1 MFVCI
6 RASVFGALFKRSL
19 NYKLYSIMKAIRL
32 FICLIFLSAT
42 LSAQIIHSFAP
53 TSAIIGSTVTI
64 VGEGFSAVPNQNSV
78 TFNGTSATVLSA
90 TESSLTLIVPNGATS
105 GPVSVTVNG
114 NTVLSSSIFTV
125 TETNLCNTISSN
137 NAKNWYFGN
146 QAALKFENN
155 VPVAMTNSA
164 MTQVEGV
171 ATMSDS
177 NGNLLF
183 YTNGITV
190 YNRNHEIMVN
200 GTGLLS
206 HSSNTQA
213 AFIVPFA
220 GNENKYYLI
229 TPDPYY
235 YSVVDMSLDNGNG
248 AIEADSKN
256 TLLTNERS
264 EKVAGVLAS
273 NEQDIWLITYG
284 VTEKRFNV
292 FKIDSNGVSSTP
304 VTSEFDIASGYF
316 GYMKISP
323 DGTKIAMAN
332 FTGTFHLYDFNNVT
346 GQVSNQKVIEFTGGG
361 FGSYGIEFSPNGQ
374 LIYVADHRGQH
385 KVIQYDITQATP
397 ELIAASGVALEQN
410 TTALGALQLGL
421 DNKIYVARE
430 GSGSLGVINNPNS
443 LGESC
448 GYVQEGFGLNGKTSN
463 LGLPG
468 FVASSLVYDSPYINS
483 FSPESGQI
491 GSKVTING
499 TGFSTNL
506 ENNVVMFNGVAAE
519 VISATQTQLSVI
531 VPTNATTG
539 KISLEVGCA
548 FVATTDDFV
557 IETMGVNDSELN
569 QISIYPNPTMGK
581 IFLSKSVKEVSI
593 YNLSGQKMPV
603 VLDEKSL
610 DLSGFASGIYIIRGM
625 DGNQKIFE
633 RKVIKK

>member
-1 MFVCI
+1 MKTLQFFI
-6 RASVFGALFKRSL
+6 ALMLSV
-19 NYKLYSIMKAIRL
+19 N
-32 FICLIFLSAT
+32 

-64 VGEGFSAVPNQNSV
+64 VGENFSAVPAQNSV

-90 TESSLTLIVPNGATS
+90 TESSLTMIVPNGAIS

-114 NTVLSSSIFTV
+114 NTTVSSSIFTV
-125 TETNLCNTISSN
+125 TETNSCNTISKN

-155 VPVAMTNSA
+155 VPIAMTNSA

-190 YNRNHEIMVN
+190 FNRNHEIMVN

-235 YSVVDMSLDNGNG
+235 YSVVDMTLDNGNG

-284 VTEKRFNV
+284 ANEKKFNV
-292 FKIDSNGVSSTP
+292 YKIDSNGISFTPVSS
-304 VTSEFDIASGYF
+304 EFETAAGYF

-323 DGTKIAMAN
+323 DGTKIATAN
-332 FTGTFHLYDFNNVT
+332 FNGTFHLYDFDRIT
-346 GQVSNQKVIEFTGGG
+346 GQVSNQKIVEFTGGG

-374 LIYVADHRGQH
+374 LIYVADHRGQNN
-385 KVIQYDITQATP
+385 VIQYDITQITP
-397 ELIAASGVALEQN
+397 ELIAASAFVLEQN
-410 TTALGALQLGL
+410 NVALGALQLGL

-430 GSGSLGVINNPNS
+430 GSPFLGVINNPNS
-443 LGESC
+443 VGESC
-448 GYVQEGFGLNGKTSN
+448 GYVQEGFGLDGKTSN

-483 FSPESGQI
+483 FSPESGEI
-491 GSKVTING
+491 GSEVTING
-499 TGFSTNL
+499 TGFSTTPD
-506 ENNVVMFNGVAAE
+506 NNVVMFNGIAAQ
-519 VISATQTQLSVI
+519 VSSATQTQLSVI
-531 VPTNATTG
+531 VPANATTG

-557 IETMGVNDSELN
+557 IETMGVDDFNSN
-569 QISIYPNPTMGK
+569 QISVYPNPTTGNV
-581 IFLSKSVKEVSI
+581 FFSKNLKEIAV
-593 YNLSGQKMPV
+593 YNLAGERISVQLKNNNQIQISH
-603 VLDEKSL
+603 LN
-610 DLSGFASGIYIIRGM
+610 SGIYIIKVT
-625 DGNQKIFE
+625 DENNQNSIIKI
-633 RKVIKK
+633 IKK

>member
-1 MFVCI
+1 
-6 RASVFGALFKRSL
+6 
-19 NYKLYSIMKAIRL
+19 MKTIRL
-32 FICLIFLSAT
+32 FIALTFLSVS
-42 LSAQIIHSFAP
+42 LSAQIITSFAP
-53 TSAIIGSTVTI
+53 TSATIGSTFTI
-64 VGEGFSAVPNQNSV
+64 VGEGFSAVPEQNSV
-78 TFNGTSATVLSA
+78 AFNGTSASILSA
-90 TESSLTLIVPNGATS
+90 TETSLTMVVPNGATS

-114 NTVLSSSIFTV
+114 NSVVSSSIFTV

-137 NAKNWYFGN
+137 NAKHWYFGN

-155 VPVAMTNSA
+155 VPVALTNSA
-164 MTQVEGV
+164 MIQVEGV

-235 YSVVDMSLDNGNG
+235 YSVVDMTLDNGNG

-256 TLLTNERS
+256 TLLTNEKS

-284 VTEKRFNV
+284 VNEKRFNV
-292 FKIDSNGVSSTP
+292 YKIDANGISSTP
-304 VTSEFDIASGYF
+304 VTSEFEIASGYY

-323 DGTKIAMAN
+323 DGTKIATAN
-332 FTGTFHLYDFNNVT
+332 FNGTFHLYDFNNVT
-346 GQVSNQKVIEFTGGG
+346 GQISNQQEIEFTGGG

-374 LIYVADHRGQH
+374 LIYVADHRGKN
-385 KVIQYDITQATP
+385 KVIQYDITQPTP
-397 ELIAASGVALEQN
+397 ELIAASAISLEVN
-410 TTALGALQLGL
+410 NGALGALQLGL

-430 GSGSLGVINNPNS
+430 NSTFLGVINNPNS
-443 LGESC
+443 IGESC
-448 GYVQEGFGLNGKTSN
+448 GYVHDGFSLNGKTSY

-483 FSPESGQI
+483 FTPESGEVESAI
-491 GSKVTING
+491 TITG
-499 TGFSTNL
+499 TGFSTNP
-506 ENNVVMFNGVAAE
+506 ENNVVLFNGVEAE
-519 VISATQTQLSVI
+519 VISATQSSLSVI
-531 VPTNATTG
+531 VPTGATTG
-539 KISLEVGCA
+539 EISLEVGCA

-557 IETMGVNDSELN
+557 IETMGIEELNLN
-569 QISIYPNPTMGK
+569 QISVYPNPTTGDV
-581 IFLSKSVKEVSI
+581 FFSKPLHDVSI
-593 YNLSGQKMPV
+593 YNLSGQKMAVKAELNSINISTFP
-603 VLDEKSL
+603 
-610 DLSGFASGIYIIRGM
+610 SGIYILKGM
-625 DGNQKIFE
+625 DEDQKLIQL
-633 RKVIKK
+633 KLIKK

>member
-1 MFVCI
+1 MKTIQFFI
-6 RASVFGALFKRSL
+6 ALMLSVNS
-19 NYKLYSIMKAIRL
+19 
-32 FICLIFLSAT
+32 
-42 LSAQIIHSFAP
+42 SAQIIHSFAP
-53 TSAIIGSTVTI
+53 TSAIIGSNVTI

-78 TFNGTSATVLSA
+78 TFNGTSTTVLSA

-114 NTVLSSSIFTV
+114 NTIVSSSIFTV

-155 VPVAMTNSA
+155 VPIALTNSA

-171 ATMSDS
+171 ATMSDA

-235 YSVVDMSLDNGNG
+235 YSVVDMTLDNGNG

-292 FKIDSNGVSSTP
+292 FKIDSNGISSTP
-304 VTSEFDIASGYF
+304 VTSTFDIAAGYF

-323 DGTKIAMAN
+323 DGTKIATAN
-332 FTGTFHLYDFNNVT
+332 FNGTFHLYDFDKFT
-346 GQVSNQKVIEFTGGG
+346 GEVSNQQIIEFLGGG

-374 LIYVADHRGQH
+374 LIYVADHRGQNR
-385 KVIQYDITQATP
+385 VFQYDITLSTP
-397 ELIAASGVALEQN
+397 DLIAASAVSLAQN

-430 GSGSLGVINNPNS
+430 GSPFLGVINNPNS

-448 GYVQEGFGLNGKTSN
+448 GYVQEGFGLDGKLSN

-468 FVASSLVYDSPYINS
+468 FVASSLVFDSPYINS
-483 FSPESGQI
+483 FSPESGEI
-491 GSKVTING
+491 GSEVTING
-499 TGFSTNL
+499 IGFSTNL
-506 ENNVVMFNGVAAE
+506 DNNVVMFSGILAQVT
-519 VISATQTQLSVI
+519 SATQTQLSVI

-569 QISIYPNPTMGK
+569 QISIYPNPTTG
-581 IFLSKSVKEVSI
+581 ILFLSQTVEQISV
-593 YNLSGQKMPV
+593 YNLAGEKMSFQ
-603 VLDEKSL
+603 LNNKKQLNISHL
-610 DLSGFASGIYIIRGM
+610 NNGIYIVKTI
-625 DGNQKIFE
+625 DSKGNQKTF
-633 RKVIKK
+633 KVLKK

>member
-1 MFVCI
+1 
-6 RASVFGALFKRSL
+6 
-19 NYKLYSIMKAIRL
+19 MKTIRL
-32 FICLIFLSAT
+32 FIILTFLSVN

-53 TSAIIGSTVTI
+53 TAAVIGSTVTI
-64 VGEGFSAVPNQNSV
+64 VGEGFSSIPNQNSV

-90 TESSLTLIVPNGATS
+90 TESGLTLVVPNGATS
-105 GPVSVTVNG
+105 GPVSITANG
-114 NTVLSSSIFTV
+114 NTTVSSSIFTV
-125 TETNLCNTISSN
+125 TETNFCNTISKN

-155 VPVAMTNSA
+155 VPIAMTNSA
-164 MTQVEGV
+164 MFQVEGV
-171 ATMSDS
+171 ATMSDA

-190 YNRNHEIMVN
+190 YNRNHQIMVN

-220 GNENKYYLI
+220 NNENKYYLI

-235 YSVVDMSLDNGNG
+235 YSVVDMTLDNGNG

-284 VTEKRFNV
+284 ATEKRFNV
-292 FKIDSNGVSSTP
+292 YKIDANGISATP
-304 VTSEFDIASGYF
+304 ISSEFDIAAGYF

-323 DGTKIAMAN
+323 DGTKIATAN
-332 FTGTFHLYDFNNVT
+332 FNGTFHLYDFDKVT
-346 GQVSNQKVIEFTGGG
+346 GQVSNQQIIEFSGGG

-374 LIYVADHRGQH
+374 LIYVADHRGQNR
-385 KVIQYDITQATP
+385 VFQYDITLATP
-397 ELIAASGVALEQN
+397 ELIAASAVSLTQN

-430 GSGSLGVINNPNS
+430 GGTYLGVINNPNS
-443 LGESC
+443 IGENC
-448 GYVQEGFGLNGKTSN
+448 DYVQEGFFLEGKASN

-483 FSPESGQI
+483 FSPESGEI
-491 GSKVTING
+491 GSQVTIHG
-499 TGFSTNL
+499 TGFSAHPD
-506 ENNVVMFNGVAAE
+506 NNVVMFNGVAAE
-519 VISATQTQLSVI
+519 VISATQSSLSVI
-531 VPTNATTG
+531 VPTGATTG

-557 IETMGVNDSELN
+557 IETMDVNDFELN
-569 QISIYPNPTMGK
+569 KISIYPNPTTGK
-581 IFLSKSVKEVSI
+581 IFFSKSVKEISI
-593 YNLSGQKMPV
+593 YNLNGQK
-603 VLDEKSL
+603 LKSITENNSL
-610 DLSGFASGIYIIRGM
+610 NISEFPAGIYIIKGI
-625 DGNQKIFE
+625 DSEGKLFQTKL
-633 RKVIKK
+633 IKK